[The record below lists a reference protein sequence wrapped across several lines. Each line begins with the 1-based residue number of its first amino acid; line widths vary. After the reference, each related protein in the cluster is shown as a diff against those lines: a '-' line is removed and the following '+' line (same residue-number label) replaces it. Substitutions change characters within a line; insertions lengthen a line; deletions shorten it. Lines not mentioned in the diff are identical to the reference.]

1 MVASAALP
9 AAASFAAFF
18 AASWLHVVTKG
29 VPPGFLG
36 VSCPSMNS
44 SAQPRESDRFWFEE
58 SSRTLG
64 RSLGPST
71 AAHVLPHV
79 HKAKNSRQKCYENA
93 SFIGRIRSS
102 WKPQICDGFWRRTR
116 ATSGSTE
123 VLRVIFCSQTSVWR
137 AVDAAK
143 TIAVL
148 RPPDAGESI
157 ALKIL
162 ENPSLVAILQRPT
175 I

>member
-1 MVASAALP
+1 MP
-9 AAASFAAFF
+9 
-18 AASWLHVVTKG
+18 
-29 VPPGFLG
+29 
-36 VSCPSMNS
+36 
-44 SAQPRESDRFWFEE
+44 
-58 SSRTLG
+58 
-64 RSLGPST
+64 
-71 AAHVLPHV
+71 
-79 HKAKNSRQKCYENA
+79 
-93 SFIGRIRSS
+93 SS
-102 WKPQICDGFWRRTR
+102 WPCS
-116 ATSGSTE
+116 TSS
-123 VLRVIFCSQTSVWR
+123 VRHDKINVKNFLCVPVSHCHLQVIFCSQTSVWR

>member
-1 MVASAALP
+1 MLDRERLRALLRGHRGRRANLEHMP
-9 AAASFAAFF
+9 R
-18 AASWLHVVTKG
+18 
-29 VPPGFLG
+29 
-36 VSCPSMNS
+36 S
-44 SAQPRESDRFWFEE
+44 SRQPRESDRFWFEE